1 MVAVAAATVA
11 GADRA
16 TCTET
21 HRRWRPAGRFF
32 FGEEEGLA
40 LFPQE
45 ALNPG
50 VRKREVFGW
59 AMYDFANSGYT
70 TVVITAVF
78 AAYFV
83 GGIAGKAPW
92 ATFAWTAALSVSYA
106 IVMVTMPSLGAW
118 ADLRA
123 AKKRLLAL
131 STAGCVASTAALALA
146 GPGSVPLAMLL
157 VIVSNTFYSY
167 GESLTAAFLPELAR
181 PDAMGKVSGWG
192 WSFGY
197 FGGMLALGVCLAY
210 VLWAQGRGIPAEHF
224 VPVTMV
230 LTAIIY
236 GGASLLTFKLLR
248 ERARPNPDAAR
259 QGGVRASLRQL
270 HATFMRARQYRDF
283 MWLMACGVF
292 YQGGVAVAVSLAAI
306 YAEQVIG
313 FRQQETMV
321 LIFVLNI
328 AAAAGAFAW
337 GYLQDRIGHKLA
349 LGSTLV
355 GWIATCLIAA
365 LTTTKGGFWWAAG
378 IAGLCM
384 GSSQSA
390 GRALAGIFAPPR
402 QVGEFFGLWTF
413 AIRLASIIGPLMYG
427 GITWATGGNQ
437 RTAIVAT
444 SAHITGPAE
453 WSKRIA
459 TGEFKSIP
467 VAAA

>member
-1 MVAVAAATVA
+1 M
-11 GADRA
+11 
-16 TCTET
+16 
-21 HRRWRPAGRFF
+21 P
-32 FGEEEGLA
+32 

-50 VRKREVFGW
+50 VRRREVFGW

-106 IVMVTMPSLGAW
+106 IVMVTMPSLGAY

-131 STAGCVASTAALALA
+131 ATAACVATTAALALA
-146 GPGSVPLAMLL
+146 GPGSVVLAMGLIIL
-157 VIVSNTFYSY
+157 SNTFYTY

-181 PDAMGKVSGWG
+181 PDSMGKVSGWG
-192 WSFGY
+192 WGFGY
-197 FGGMLALGVCLAY
+197 FGGMLSLGLSLGY
-210 VLWAQGRGIPAEHF
+210 VLWAQGRGIPADRF

-230 LTAIIY
+230 LTAVIY
-236 GGASLLTFKLLR
+236 GLASLATFRLLHERAVPDPGALR
-248 ERARPNPDAAR
+248 ES
-259 QGGVRASLRQL
+259 GLRASMQRLR
-270 HATFMRARQYRDF
+270 ATFHEARRYRDF
-283 MWLMACGVF
+283 MWLLACAVS
-292 YQGGVAVAVSLAAI
+292 YQGGVAVAVALAAI

-321 LIFVLNI
+321 LIFVLNL

-355 GWIATCLIAA
+355 GWIATCVIAA
-365 LTTTKGGFWWAAG
+365 LTTTKGGFWWAAA

-390 GRALAGIFAPPR
+390 GRALAGMFAPRR
-402 QVGEFFGLWTF
+402 QVAEFFGLWTF
-413 AIRLASIIGPLMYG
+413 AIRLASIIGPLSYG
-427 GITWATGGNQ
+427 AITWATGGNQ
-437 RTAIVAT
+437 RLAILSTTALFVVGLALLLKVDVAR
-444 SAHITGPAE
+444 G
-453 WSKRIA
+453 R
-459 TGEFKSIP
+459 
-467 VAAA
+467 AAALQAGAA